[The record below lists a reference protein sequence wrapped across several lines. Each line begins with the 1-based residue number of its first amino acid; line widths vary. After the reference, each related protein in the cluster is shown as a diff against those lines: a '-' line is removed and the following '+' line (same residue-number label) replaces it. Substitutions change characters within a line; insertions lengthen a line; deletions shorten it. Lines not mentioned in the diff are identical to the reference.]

1 MAVMESK
8 VVQWCRASDIGDRNS
23 ACGQTFHHYVTLYR
37 FIGYDHESR
46 ASLFFLFSWRSPVQV
61 TRRKNESEFRASSF
75 RHSKGPIV
83 DSVRV
88 KTFVFFAF
96 VRGAR
101 SQEKKLFF
109 LVEFDWTNFVC
120 FDFHSVPASKSRFK
134 IFRDI
139 SIRASEEMKEIHK
152 VNTTPVDVEIK
163 ADKKLMITISF
174 KAPTNRE
181 SSRPGSTTK
190 GSIKY

>member
-1 MAVMESK
+1 MSRVRRFFFSSHGDHRFRWLGGKMK
-8 VVQWCRASDIGDRNS
+8 VNFVL
-23 ACGQTFHHYVTLYR
+23 HHFGIPKVRSSIRWEWKL
-37 FIGYDHESR
+37 
-46 ASLFFLFSWRSPVQV
+46 LFSLL
-61 TRRKNESEFRASSF
+61 SF
-75 RHSKGPIV
+75 
-83 DSVRV
+83 
-88 KTFVFFAF
+88 A
-96 VRGAR
+96 VRGV
-101 SQEKKLFF
+101 KKKSFF
-109 LVEFDWTNFVC
+109 LVEFDCTNFVC

-174 KAPTNRE
+174 KAPTKRE